1 MKYLGIYKE
10 YGGELM
16 FREVLHLYVLDILNR
31 SRSGP
36 YDRGRTFISKKLVIS
51 ISSNRITD
59 MLSITVRWSGEC
71 IDTFSGG
78 YDYYTGDMGITLDE
92 LKSEYR
98 EKKINSILDG
108 I

>member
-1 MKYLGIYKE
+1 
-10 YGGELM
+10 
-16 FREVLHLYVLDILNR
+16 
-31 SRSGP
+31 
-36 YDRGRTFISKKLVIS
+36 
-51 ISSNRITD
+51 